1 MGPRSTV
8 LPSAQTES
16 ARELRRNFYCDL
28 CSKGYG
34 RITELEAHENGYDH
48 QHRKRMKEMKQ
59 ITRNPTA
66 AVRNSRTEK
75 KRTENSEMISL
86 NLNKCG
92 KSDGVKRGFRD
103 IGGDRD
109 ATQDVR
115 TAPTAAVPAVVMN
128 EAPAK
133 EQVEVERPL
142 RWDDLTQLDSI
153 LDPSTLPAEWQ
164 QLGPSATRTYFSN
177 MADAEKRRAYFDDDE
192 DILDEMGIA
201 DDEWHADDENVLDET
216 DIDQDWEDFMQ
227 SDDWKKQKNDA
238 EQARKDKLNQAWKQ
252 RRAMQQSA

>member
-28 CSKGYG
+28 CGKGYD
-34 RITELEAHENGYDH
+34 RITQLEAHENGYDH

-75 KRTENSEMISL
+75 KRIENSEMISL
-86 NLNKCG
+86 NLNKG
-92 KSDGVKRGFRD
+92 KSDGVKRGFKD
-103 IGGDRD
+103 IGSD
-109 ATQDVR
+109 ASQAAR
-115 TAPTAAVPAVVMN
+115 STATTAMPDVVMK
-128 EAPAK
+128 EAPVK
-133 EQVEVERPL
+133 EQTEVERPL
-142 RWDDLTQLDSI
+142 RWDDLAQSPPI

-164 QLGPSATRTYFSN
+164 QQAPSATQAYFAN
-177 MADAEKRRAYFDDDE
+177 MADAEKRKAYFDDDE

-201 DDEWHADDENVLDET
+201 DDEWHADEELIPDEI
-216 DIDQDWEDFMQ
+216 DIDQDWGDFMQ
-227 SDDWKKQKNDA
+227 SDEWKKHKNST
-238 EQARKDKLNQAWKQ
+238 ERARKEKLNEAWKQ
-252 RRAMQQSA
+252 RRALQPSV

>member
-1 MGPRSTV
+1 MGPRSTA

-28 CSKGYG
+28 CSKGYA
-34 RITELEAHENGYDH
+34 RITELEAHENSYDH

-86 NLNKCG
+86 NLNKG
-92 KSDGVKRGFRD
+92 KTDGVKRGFKD
-103 IGGDRD
+103 IGRD
-109 ATQDVR
+109 ASQDAR
-115 TAPTAAVPAVVMN
+115 PTATAAVPDVVMR
-128 EAPAK
+128 EAPVK
-133 EQVEVERPL
+133 EQAEVERPL
-142 RWDDLTQLDSI
+142 RWDDLTQLSSI
-153 LDPSTLPAEWQ
+153 LDPSALPAEWQ
-164 QLGPSATRTYFSN
+164 QQTSSAAQTYFAN
-177 MADAEKRRAYFDDDE
+177 MTDADKRRTYFDDDE

-201 DDEWHADDENVLDET
+201 DDEWHADEEQHPDEI

-227 SDDWKKQKNDA
+227 SDDWKKQKNLA
-238 EQARKDKLNQAWKQ
+238 EQARKEKLNQAWKQ
-252 RRAMQQSA
+252 RRAVQHSL